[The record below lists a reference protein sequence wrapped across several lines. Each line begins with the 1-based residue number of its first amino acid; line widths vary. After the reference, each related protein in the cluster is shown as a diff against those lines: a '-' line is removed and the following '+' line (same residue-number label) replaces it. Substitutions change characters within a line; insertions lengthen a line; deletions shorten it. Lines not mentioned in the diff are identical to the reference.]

1 MTDVLEF
8 EPMDFGGDLSPQ
20 SFKRFLIYAAA
31 AGVSDV
37 LVQGGDH
44 IWVELHARQRR
55 GSLQTIKQGQL
66 PALIASVW
74 GAEVEGN
81 IRCGKGADRA
91 LELAGEDL
99 GLPRGKRLRF
109 RCNFVQA
116 RVAQLDAAYA
126 ITLRVI
132 PTALPDITTMGL
144 ELELFDAF
152 YPAKG
157 LVLVCGP
164 TGSGKT
170 TLQAAAYAYA
180 GVQMPDRKVIT
191 YEDPIEFVLGGVHWR
206 GPQPAQ
212 SQIGRDIENFAQGLR
227 NAMRRKPSIIG
238 IGEARDHETVDA
250 AVEAGLTGHL
260 CYCTAHTDSVA
271 ETVNR
276 LIQVYPP
283 AQQSAIASRLVGSI
297 ALIVVQRL
305 LKTKNGRRKAIREY
319 VVFDRELRNQLQ
331 DQPYEKWAMTLRQRL
346 EAQHATL
353 EDKAWALLQA
363 DEIEPEE
370 FIELA
375 GHKAYAQRKNAT
387 QATTREETPA

>member
-1 MTDVLEF
+1 MTTVNF
-8 EPMDFGGDLSPQ
+8 EPVDFGSDLNPQ
-20 SFKRFLIYAAA
+20 AFKRFLVHAAEQ
-31 AGVSDV
+31 GVSDV

-44 IWVELHARQRR
+44 IWVELHARQRKA
-55 GSLQTIKQGQL
+55 STQTVKQGQL
-66 PALIASVW
+66 SSLIGSVW

-81 IRCGKGADRA
+81 IRSGQGADRA
-91 LELAGEDL
+91 LELSGEDL
-99 GLPRGKRLRF
+99 GLPRGKRLRS

-116 RVAQLDAAYA
+116 QVGPINAAYS
-126 ITLRVI
+126 ITLRLI
-132 PTALPDITTMGL
+132 PSDLPDIAQMGL
-144 ELELFDAF
+144 EPDLFEAF

-170 TLQAAAYAYA
+170 TLQAAVYGHA

-191 YEDPIEFVLGGVHWR
+191 YEDPIEFVLGGPHWQ

-260 CYCTAHTDSVA
+260 CYCTVHTDSVA

-283 AQQSAIASRLVGSI
+283 AQQSAIASRLVGSL

-319 VVFDRELRNQLQ
+319 VIFDRDLRNRLQ
-331 DQPYEKWAMTLRQRL
+331 DEPYERWPMTLRHHL
-346 EAQHATL
+346 EAQNATL

-363 DEIEPEE
+363 GDIEPQE

-375 GHKAYAQRKNAT
+375 GPKAYAQRT
-387 QATTREETPA
+387 QNQ